1 LDNRNIIIFAPVF
14 TSDME
19 LISSSKELKYRLDEA
34 RLKGSVGFVPTMGA
48 LHKGHLSLVERAVNE
63 NDTVV
68 VSIFVNPNQFNDKAD
83 LERYPRNL
91 EADRRLL
98 ETVGCDIVFAPSVED
113 IYPVPDTRLFDF
125 GGLDTTMEGKF
136 RPGHFNGVAQVV
148 SRLFYIVEP
157 EKAYFGLKDFQQL
170 AVIRHM
176 VSQLQIPVEIV
187 PCPIVREQN
196 GLAMSSRNELLS
208 VEERSNAAIIYET
221 LTIAGNL
228 SGQLTVPEL
237 RRWMTEEIN
246 KCPYLDVEYIEIVD
260 QNTLQPVASW
270 NQKGE
275 KIVCVA
281 ARCGNVRLIDNL
293 VFN

>member
-1 LDNRNIIIFAPVF
+1 
-14 TSDME
+14 ME
-19 LISSSKELKYRLDEA
+19 LISSSKELKYRLSEA
-34 RLKGSVGFVPTMGA
+34 RLKGVIGFVPTMGA

-68 VSIFVNPNQFNDKAD
+68 VSIFVNPNQFNDMAD

-91 EADRRLL
+91 EVDRRLL
-98 ETVGCDIVFAPSVED
+98 ETVDCDIVFAPSVED
-113 IYPVPDTRLFDF
+113 IYPGPDTRIFDF
-125 GGLDTTMEGKF
+125 GGLDTMMEGKY

-176 VSQLQIPVEIV
+176 VNQLQIPVEIV
-187 PCPIVREQN
+187 PCPIVREQS

-208 VEERSNAAIIYET
+208 IEERNNAAIIYET

-228 SGQLTVPEL
+228 TGQFTVPEL
-237 RRWMTEEIN
+237 GRWITQKIN
-246 KCPYLDVEYIEIVD
+246 KSPYLDVEYVEIVD
-260 QNTLQPVASW
+260 QNTLQPVKSW
-270 NQKGE
+270 NHTGKM
-275 KIVCVA
+275 IVCVA

>member
-1 LDNRNIIIFAPVF
+1 
-14 TSDME
+14 ME
-19 LISSSKELKYRLDEA
+19 LISSSKELKYRLSEA
-34 RLKGSVGFVPTMGA
+34 RLKGSIGFVPTMGA

-91 EADRRLL
+91 EADRSVL

-157 EKAYFGLKDFQQL
+157 EKAYFGLKDFQQI
-170 AVIRHM
+170 AVIKHI
-176 VSQLQIPVEIV
+176 VSKLQIPVEIV

-208 VEERSNAAIIYET
+208 TEERNNAAIIYET

-237 RRWMTEEIN
+237 GRWMKGEIN
-246 KCPYLDVEYIEIVD
+246 KSPYLDVEYIEIVD

>member
-1 LDNRNIIIFAPVF
+1 
-14 TSDME
+14 ME
-19 LISSSKELKYRLDEA
+19 LISSSKELKYRLGEA
-34 RLKGSVGFVPTMGA
+34 RLKGSIGFVPTMGA

-68 VSIFVNPNQFNDKAD
+68 VSIFVNPTQFNDKAD

-98 ETVGCDIVFAPSVED
+98 ETVGCNILFAPSVED

-148 SRLFYIVEP
+148 SRFFYIVEP
-157 EKAYFGLKDFQQL
+157 DKAYFGLKDFQQL

-176 VSQLQIPVEIV
+176 VSQLQIPVEIF

-196 GLAMSSRNELLS
+196 GLAMSSRNELLTS
-208 VEERSNAAIIYET
+208 EERCNAAIIYET

-228 SGQLTVPEL
+228 SGQLTVTEL
-237 RRWMTEEIN
+237 RQWMTDEIN
-246 KCPYLDVEYIEIVD
+246 KSPCLNVEYIEIVD
-260 QNTLQPVASW
+260 QIGRASCR
-270 NQKGE
+270 E
-275 KIVCVA
+275 RV
-281 ARCGNVRLIDNL
+281 
-293 VFN
+293 